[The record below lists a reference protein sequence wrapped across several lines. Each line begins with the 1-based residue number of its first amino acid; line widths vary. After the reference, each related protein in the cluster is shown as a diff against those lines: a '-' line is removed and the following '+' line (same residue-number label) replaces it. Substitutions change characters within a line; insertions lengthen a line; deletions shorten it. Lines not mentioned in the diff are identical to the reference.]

1 MTRIEVSPGITRILL
16 DPGSREPFT
25 PVSFRDEN
33 REYLC
38 QTECG
43 FASRPVRRFSGTDG
57 GGWYGLF
64 SAQYFRGGTTAVM
77 ETPLSSFPVLV
88 RAGSILPLSSGAC
101 STADLKTP
109 ANELVIFSG
118 TDASFVIYVDEGD
131 GIGYQDGA
139 YLSIPLRWEEE
150 KSSLF
155 FGNAEGTM
163 PAGAVFQVRLI
174 RPDGQTKT
182 AGIRYTGTEAVLRF

>member
-1 MTRIEVSPGITRILL
+1 MNEVKGYFRKASPYGSVWIVRIEDEAAMRAVNLNSMSGWSVEHAVHNFNERLACAGYRITE
-16 DPGSREPFT
+16 D
-25 PVSFRDEN
+25 
-33 REYLC
+33 
-38 QTECG
+38 
-43 FASRPVRRFSGTDG
+43 
-57 GGWYGLF
+57 
-64 SAQYFRGGTTAVM
+64 FRGGTTAVM

-109 ANELVIFSG
+109 ADELVIFSG
-118 TDASFVIYVDEGD
+118 ADGSFVLYDDEGD
-131 GIGYQDGA
+131 GMGYQDGA

-150 KSSLF
+150 KNSLF

-163 PAGAVFQVRLI
+163 PAGTVFQVRLI
-174 RPDGQTKT
+174 RPDGRTKT